1 MGEQM
6 VKASTKIS
14 SDPRALLLCIL
25 DEAYDRTAWHGPNLR
40 GSVRQVSAEQA
51 VWRPRPGRHSIAEI
65 TVHCAYWK
73 YAVRRRILGGK
84 RGSFPLKGSNW
95 FALPEEI
102 TNQQWRDY
110 VKLLDGEHKALR
122 EAMVTAPL
130 SQLSSGRG
138 SRREPAK
145 HVYGI
150 ALHDTYHAGQ
160 IRTLK
165 VLYKQATVMRAKARR

>member
-1 MGEQM
+1 MGR
-6 VKASTKIS
+6 ASTRSS
-14 SDPRALLLCIL
+14 SDPRALLLRIL
-25 DEAYDRTAWHGPNLR
+25 DEAYDRSAWHGPNLR

-51 VWRPRPGRHSIAEI
+51 VWRPRPGRRSIAEI

-95 FALPEEI
+95 FTLPEKL
-102 TNQQWRDY
+102 TSRQWRNH
-110 VKLLDGEHKALR
+110 VRLLDGEHEALR
-122 EAMVTAPL
+122 EAMATAPL
-130 SQLSSGRG
+130 SQLSTGRG

-165 VLYKQATVMRAKARR
+165 VLYKQAAVMRAKARG

>member
-6 VKASTKIS
+6 VKANTRST
-14 SDPRALLLCIL
+14 SDLRALLLCIL

-95 FALPEEI
+95 FTLPEKL
-102 TNQQWRDY
+102 TSRQWRDF

-122 EAMVTAPL
+122 EAMATAPI
-130 SQLSSGRG
+130 SQLSTGRG
-138 SRREPAK
+138 SRHEPAK

-165 VLYKQATVMRAKARR
+165 VLYKQATAMRAKARR